1 VGLRAALGGEANVK
15 TLEARAG
22 RVLATVK
29 DAARID
35 EAALRDLGV
44 RAIARPT
51 PGSVHLLHPEAG
63 TS

>member
-1 VGLRAALGGEANVK
+1 MK

-35 EAALRDLGV
+35 EATLRDLGV
-44 RAIARPT
+44 RAIARPA
-51 PGSVHLLHPEAG
+51 PGSVHLLHPDAAAP
-63 TS
+63 